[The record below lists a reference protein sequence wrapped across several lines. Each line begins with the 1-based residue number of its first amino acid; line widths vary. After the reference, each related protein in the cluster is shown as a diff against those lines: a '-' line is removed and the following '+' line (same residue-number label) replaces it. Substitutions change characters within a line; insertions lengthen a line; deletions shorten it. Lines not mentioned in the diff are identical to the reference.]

1 MINVDTSETDTQL
14 VARAVKDLARRTHF
28 PVAFGGL
35 ALDGVVQVSSIV
47 GSRTRSLRG
56 LEVQRER
63 GLGGKAMNELRP
75 RMTSDYRAS
84 RQFTHDYD
92 SHVLGE
98 GISTLLAVP
107 IIVDGVAR
115 GVLYGGSWGSSG
127 VGDIVSA
134 PAFAVAD
141 ALAAELRVR
150 DEVDRRVALLT
161 PPSSP
166 PAASTLL
173 AASQREGLRETY
185 AELRTVSAQV
195 QDAVLRERLEA
206 VERRLATLSGESSH
220 SPAEAD
226 SEAPANEIRLSP
238 REIDVLSC
246 AALGATNAQVANALG
261 LREGTVKAYL
271 GSAMAKLDASTRHA
285 AVTKARLAGLL
296 P

>member
-1 MINVDTSETDTQL
+1 MINVDTSETNTQL

-35 ALDGVVQVSSIV
+35 TQDGVVQVSSIV

-63 GLGGKAMNELRP
+63 GLGGKAMTELRP

-84 RQFTHDYD
+84 RHFTHDYD

-98 GISTLLAVP
+98 GIATLLAVP
-107 IIVDGVAR
+107 VIVNGVAR
-115 GVLYGGSWGSSG
+115 GVLYGGSWGPSG
-127 VGDIVSA
+127 VGEVVSG

-161 PPSSP
+161 PAA
-166 PAASTLL
+166 PAPASSTLL
-173 AASQREGLRETY
+173 AASQREGLRESY

-195 QDAVLRERLEA
+195 QDSALRGRLEA
-206 VERRLATLSGESSH
+206 VERRLALLSGDSVPSTAESD
-220 SPAEAD
+220 AEA
-226 SEAPANEIRLSP
+226 NEVRLSP

-246 AALGATNAQVANALG
+246 AALGATNAQVAGALG

-285 AVTKARLAGLL
+285 AVAKARRAGIL